1 MTAGIA
7 RRLSRDKP
15 HREMMLR
22 NLVTS
27 LLEHGSVVSTHEKCM
42 EASRLADRVIH
53 WSKSAGHSSKYVSL
67 IQSKLFLS
75 GNNSGLLR
83 KLCGEIA
90 PRYVE
95 RPGGYTRVMKL
106 EPRLG
111 DRARQSVLEL
121 VDTPVVTAGD
131 VAHPQPSIQ
140 RGNMKLWLLARAT
153 LTDES
158 LARAHN
164 PQTLLNLKK
173 MLKFR
178 DAGDVARDLLV
189 VRSLLREDMGL
200 EPVNKE
206 QDHAAVTT
214 LIQAAQAATPVS
226 KKKVRNDYKFETA
239 RPNGPQ
245 QESTMEQPADK
256 PVEMETRN
264 EGAEAVEPAV
274 EAVEAVEVEAAEQ
287 KDAEAM
293 NETVD
298 GDTDQG
304 DESRSNAQVI
314 EIEDSDSSPEGDTEM
329 DIDEDQEM
337 KHDDRDET
345 RPTTQSSAKEESRSS
360 SRVVKSEMDESI
372 AQSRREMEELESEL
386 GEEARKEKQRV
397 VDELKKQ
404 YKLINREYIR
414 RCSRFPISK
423 MRMIAKNDPEY
434 LECTKDALIATAFAT
449 ELFVQ
454 TLTYETLIVNG
465 SVPYGDGNFQQEPKP
480 EPSTPINSDELLL
493 DYKSLS
499 ESIALVDHFQFLADI
514 VPRTKNLRELV
525 KENKVRYTATQK
537 N

>member
-1 MTAGIA
+1 MNCSLNCNLNCSLHRLIQLEIAQIPTMTAGIA

-200 EPVNKE
+200 EPVDKE

-245 QESTMEQPADK
+245 
-256 PVEMETRN
+256 
-264 EGAEAVEPAV
+264 
-274 EAVEAVEVEAAEQ
+274 
-287 KDAEAM
+287 
-293 NETVD
+293 
-298 GDTDQG
+298 
-304 DESRSNAQVI
+304 
-314 EIEDSDSSPEGDTEM
+314 
-329 DIDEDQEM
+329 
-337 KHDDRDET
+337 
-345 RPTTQSSAKEESRSS
+345 
-360 SRVVKSEMDESI
+360 
-372 AQSRREMEELESEL
+372 
-386 GEEARKEKQRV
+386 
-397 VDELKKQ
+397 
-404 YKLINREYIR
+404 
-414 RCSRFPISK
+414 
-423 MRMIAKNDPEY
+423 
-434 LECTKDALIATAFAT
+434 
-449 ELFVQ
+449 
-454 TLTYETLIVNG
+454 
-465 SVPYGDGNFQQEPKP
+465 
-480 EPSTPINSDELLL
+480 
-493 DYKSLS
+493 
-499 ESIALVDHFQFLADI
+499 
-514 VPRTKNLRELV
+514 
-525 KENKVRYTATQK
+525 
-537 N
+537 